1 VHGTKIGARLQRLNK
16 APKPSSIRRLPHAVE
31 KRHGGQP
38 VRADDHSLKHFDC
51 LVNPT
56 RLGARFHRPEYLSG
70 PQFAAGRTPTHHRV
84 WHAPAL
90 YSSSPEATILVRLPR
105 VATSAIL
112 RSAFS
117 RTPCSMQIKRS
128 KQQALLALTYRST
141 SSTFRPC
148 KGQRPLAVYCNRGR
162 DRSDL
167 EAGLTRDP
175 LQRHA
180 LAFVMLHLIAS
191 DMSALLKSAIWPAFW
206 TTGPAV

>member
-1 VHGTKIGARLQRLNK
+1 MCTAQKSVPGRNA
-16 APKPSSIRRLPHAVE
+16 SIRRPNRRVFDVCRTPWK
-31 KRHGGQP
+31 KRRGGQP
-38 VRADDHSLKHFDC
+38 VRADDHSLEHFDC

-84 WHAPAL
+84 WHAPA

-117 RTPCSMQIKRS
+117 RTPCSMHTKRS
-128 KQQALLALTYRST
+128 KQRAPLALSYRST
-141 SSTFRPC
+141 SSTSRPC

-162 DRSDL
+162 DRSEL

-175 LQRHA
+175 LQRQR
-180 LAFVMLHLIAS
+180 LPSSRSIVSPPI
-191 DMSALLKSAIWPAFW
+191 
-206 TTGPAV
+206 